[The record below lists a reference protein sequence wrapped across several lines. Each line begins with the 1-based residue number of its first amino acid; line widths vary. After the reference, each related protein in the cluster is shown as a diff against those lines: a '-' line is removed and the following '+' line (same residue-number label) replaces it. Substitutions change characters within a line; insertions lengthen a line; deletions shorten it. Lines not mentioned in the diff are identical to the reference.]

1 MEYLDI
7 DTINALESG
16 PNCLRNYLTF
26 LCQKDPRVRNIFKNN
41 NKDLK
46 NDFKNIREK
55 LDIGRGVS
63 SIEFARRIKEYGFYS
78 EMIITDT
85 SDISKHKDSFPLFAC
100 LKNKN
105 NETIYLYVSGISAQG
120 ILVKDEKFN
129 DAFIYNRIFE
139 KAFNKRAIVIKDYSG
154 FIKKYGSKADLQ
166 SYIDKNYDI
175 NDDDALEAVGAIFE
189 IIGLFLSK

>member
-7 DTINALESG
+7 NAINVLESG
-16 PNCLRNYLTF
+16 PICLRNYLTF
-26 LCQKDPRVRNIFKNN
+26 LCQKDPKVRDLIKSN

-55 LDIGRGVS
+55 LEIGRGVS
-63 SIEFARRIKEYGFYS
+63 STEFARRIKEYGFLS

-85 SDISKHKDSFPLFAC
+85 NDISKYNDSFPLFAC

-139 KAFNKRAIVIKDYSG
+139 KGV
-154 FIKKYGSKADLQ
+154 
-166 SYIDKNYDI
+166 
-175 NDDDALEAVGAIFE
+175 
-189 IIGLFLSK
+189 

>member
-7 DTINALESG
+7 DTINVLESG
-16 PNCLRNYLTF
+16 PICLRNYLAF
-26 LCQKDPRVRNIFKNN
+26 LCQKDPRVMKIFKSN
-41 NKDLK
+41 NKDLE
-46 NDFKNIREK
+46 DDLKNIKER
-55 LDIGRGVS
+55 LDISRGVS
-63 SIEFARRIKEYGFYS
+63 SIEFARRIKEYGFLS

-105 NETIYLYVSGISAQG
+105 NETLYLFVTGISAQG

-154 FIKKYGSKADLQ
+154 FIKKYGSKADLK
-166 SYIDKNYDI
+166 SYMNKKYDI
-175 NDDDALEAVGAIFE
+175 NDDDAVEVLGVIFG
-189 IIGLFLSK
+189 IIESFLSK